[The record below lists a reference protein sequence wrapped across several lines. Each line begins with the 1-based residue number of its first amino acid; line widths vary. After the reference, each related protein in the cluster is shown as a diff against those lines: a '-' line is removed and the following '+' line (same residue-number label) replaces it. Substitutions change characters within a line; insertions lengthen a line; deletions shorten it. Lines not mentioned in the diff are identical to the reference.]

1 MYSAQGNDEAAG
13 YEIREHPILQ
23 ESPQLNDEVLWASV
37 RANVGDGAS
46 SLPLEK
52 TRT

>member
-1 MYSAQGNDEAAG
+1 MYSAQGNDEVAG
-13 YEIREHPILQ
+13 YEIQEHPIQQ
-23 ESPQLNDEVLWASV
+23 ESPQLNDEVPWALV